1 MLGMA
6 ALRAAGSG
14 LESGYSRGRACAIW
28 CVGVFPC
35 LSGVLG
41 AWHTKHT
48 IFQSVR
54 TFSEKVEHA
63 EQPSGDADGH
73 GRKRVPFCMCE
84 SGTGKACSVFCFK
97 NGTKVE
103 QEQNAK
109 SPCSSGSST
118 DWAISCST
126 FIFESGT
133 P

>member
-6 ALRAAGSG
+6 ALRAAGPG

-84 SGTGKACSVFCFK
+84 SGTGKACSVSCFK
-97 NGTKVE
+97 KWNK
-103 QEQNAK
+103 
-109 SPCSSGSST
+109 
-118 DWAISCST
+118 
-126 FIFESGT
+126 SGT
-133 P
+133 RAKREVPVFIGVFDGLGDFLFHFHF